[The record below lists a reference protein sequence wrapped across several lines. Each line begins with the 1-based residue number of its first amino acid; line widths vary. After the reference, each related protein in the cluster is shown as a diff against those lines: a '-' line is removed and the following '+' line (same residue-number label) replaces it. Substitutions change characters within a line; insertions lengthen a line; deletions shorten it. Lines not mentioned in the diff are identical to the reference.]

1 MHSTCDLVMCLGDSN
16 GHVGKNIERFHGVHG
31 GYGEGHLMRFME
43 GMVKVI

>member
-1 MHSTCDLVMCLGDSN
+1 MCLGDIDR
-16 GHVGKNIERFHGVHG
+16 HIDRYIDEVHG